1 MHQELTKDF
10 AAVLVRKAV
19 ARGAT
24 AAEVIL
30 RERTEFS
37 VTLRFGDIEMLK
49 ESTDRGFGLRVLVD
63 GQQAS
68 VSGADFTED
77 AVTQSI
83 DQAVE
88 MARVTSPDDSA
99 GLPDAA
105 ELARE
110 IPELDLFDDN
120 VATISTEARIDLAM
134 RAEQEARDTSPKI
147 VNFDGGG
154 FDSSY
159 GFMVLANSLGFVGQ
173 YWGSNCSLTVVP
185 VATEDGK
192 MQRDYW
198 YDVRRRLRD
207 LDSPE
212 RIGAEAARRALRKLG
227 ARPVPSQTVPVVF
240 EANVA
245 RELIGDIFDAASG
258 ESVFRKAS
266 FFVGQLGERVASSNV
281 TVIDDGLIRGALG
294 SRPFDG
300 DGLPTRRTVVIDEGV
315 LTNYLLNTYTARK
328 LGMRSTGNA
337 SRGLVGNPG
346 VGPGNLYLNPGR
358 HTPAQIIGSVSN
370 GLYVTELLGF
380 GVNVVNGD
388 YSRSAS
394 GMWIENGELAFPVQG
409 VTIAGNL
416 KEMLNAVEMVGDD
429 LEHRGTIV
437 SPTVLIGK
445 MTVSA

>member
-1 MHQELTKDF
+1 MQQELTKDF
-10 AAVLVRKAV
+10 AADLVRKAV
-19 ARGAT
+19 GKGAS

-37 VTLRFGDIEMLK
+37 VTLRFGDVEMLK
-49 ESTDRGFGLRVLVD
+49 QSTDRGFGLRVLLD
-63 GQQAS
+63 GRQAS
-68 VSGADFTED
+68 VSGSDFSTD
-77 AVTQSI
+77 AINESI
-83 DQAVE
+83 VQAIE

-99 GLPDAA
+99 GLPELN
-105 ELARE
+105 ELARQ
-110 IPELDLFDDN
+110 IPELDLFDPA
-120 VATISTEARIDLAM
+120 VASISTEERIEMAK
-134 RAEQEARDTSPKI
+134 RAEQEARDTSSKI

-159 GFMVLANSLGFVGQ
+159 GFMVLANSLGFVGE

-185 VATEDGK
+185 VASENGK

-198 YDVRRRLRD
+198 YDVRRKLSD

-227 ARPVPSQTVPVVF
+227 ARAVPSQTVPVVF

-245 RELIGDIFDAASG
+245 RELIGDIFEAVSG
-258 ESVFRKAS
+258 ESIFRKAS
-266 FFVGQLGERVASSNV
+266 FMVGQLGETVASTNV
-281 TVIDDGLIRGALG
+281 TVVDDGLIKSALG

-300 DGLPTRRTVVIDEGV
+300 EGLPTRQTTVVDHGV
-315 LTNYLLNTYTARK
+315 LTSYLLNTYTARK
-328 LGMRSTGNA
+328 LAMRSTGNA
-337 SRGLVGNPG
+337 SRALVGNPG
-346 VGPGNLYLNPGR
+346 VGPGNLYLQPGK
-358 HTPAQIIGSVSN
+358 HTPAQVIGSVSN

-416 KEMLNAVEMVGDD
+416 KEMLASVEMVADD

-437 SPTVLIGK
+437 SPTLLIGR